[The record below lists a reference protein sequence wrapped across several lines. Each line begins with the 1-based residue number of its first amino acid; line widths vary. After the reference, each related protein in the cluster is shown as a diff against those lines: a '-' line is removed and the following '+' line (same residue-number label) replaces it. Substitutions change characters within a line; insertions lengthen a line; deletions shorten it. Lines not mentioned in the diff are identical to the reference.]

1 MKKLKGEKVKSFE
14 AVILGAGDFPTHT
27 IPLGILSEAKFVCC
41 ADSAAVEYIERIGKP
56 DAIVGDGDSLPEE
69 FKRKYADIWHHVGEQ
84 ETNDQTKATKFC
96 LSLGFKNIAYVGAT
110 GKREDHTLGNISL
123 MAQYIK
129 DYGIH
134 PTMFTD
140 HGMITSVDKHL
151 ELSVEKDQQVSVF
164 NISCHRLESKGLR
177 WECRP
182 FDNWWEGTLNEA
194 IDERVTIDCDGMA
207 IVYLNYV

>member
-1 MKKLKGEKVKSFE
+1 MDIQTINME
-14 AVILGAGDFPTHT
+14 AVVLGAGDFPSHP
-27 IPLGILSEAKFVCC
+27 IPLTILREAKFVCC

-69 FKRKYADIWHHVGEQ
+69 LKQKYADIWHHVGEQ
-84 ETNDQTKATKFC
+84 DTNDQTKATKYC

-140 HGMITSVDKHL
+140 HGMIMSVDKHL
-151 ELSVEKDQQVSVF
+151 ELYVEKGQQVSVF
-164 NISCHRLESKGLR
+164 NISCKQLESQGLR

-182 FDNWWEGTLNEA
+182 FNNWWEGTLNEA
-194 IDERVTIDCDGMA
+194 LSNKIVIDCDGMA
-207 IVYLNYV
+207 IVFVEY

>member
-1 MKKLKGEKVKSFE
+1 MEETYE
-14 AVILGAGDFPTHT
+14 AVILGAGDFPSHP
-27 IPLGILSEAKFVCC
+27 IPLGILREAKFVCC

-69 FKRKYADIWHHVGEQ
+69 LKQKYADIWHHVGEQ
-84 ETNDQTKATKFC
+84 ETNDQTKATKYC
-96 LSLGFKNIAYVGAT
+96 LSLGFKKIAYVGAT

-151 ELSVEKDQQVSVF
+151 ELSVEKGQQVSVF
-164 NISCHRLESKGLR
+164 NISCHRLESQGLR

-194 IDERVTIDCDGMA
+194 IDERLVIDCDGMA
-207 IVYLNYV
+207 IVYVNYNQR